1 MHAQKPTNPG
11 GDIYT
16 LYNNGVLG
24 PRIWLPNTENF
35 FRELVDLIRTAEQIR
50 THCDSPDFY
59 CRRLEE
65 YERTLSVL
73 TTRITESYTT
83 EQFLINNLHTLCTYL
98 NSLRNEFDVI
108 IVENYERTS
117 ERFSLEEPYDRAVCT
132 AERQPYWCPSNK
144 FMPQ

>member
-1 MHAQKPTNPG
+1 MAS
-11 GDIYT
+11 
-16 LYNNGVLG
+16 LG

-35 FRELVDLIRTAEQIR
+35 FRELVEQSR

-83 EQFLINNLHTLCTYL
+83 EQFLINNLHILCTYL
-98 NSLRNEFDVI
+98 NSLRNEF
-108 IVENYERTS
+108 EYSTL
-117 ERFSLEEPYDRAVCT
+117 SLKIM
-132 AERQPYWCPSNK
+132 NG
-144 FMPQ
+144 PQSAFH